1 MLDLA
6 MTGKPKMDILR
17 HLVIEMNMS
26 ILDTKNP
33 KLAQVTLENLLRE
46 TGNLARGHDRLDRL
60 LENEYPTTVH
70 VVEDDNNTMLPPD
83 SMCDTSIDDAVRFH
97 TQVHHFFALM
107 FMIWFDSICFVLF
120 CFGAIFSASFAARNQ
135 WIVYWYLVGISFAVR
150 VAVQKSLHAQC
161 ARQNARF

>member
-107 FMIWFDSICFVLF
+107 FMIWFDSIFLF
-120 CFGAIFSASFAARNQ
+120 WGH
-135 WIVYWYLVGISFAVR
+135 L
-150 VAVQKSLHAQC
+150 
-161 ARQNARF
+161 